1 MIKSVEVV
9 LGLLSLVAALTFLG
23 RKLPVPLPILQVM
36 AGLVLGLIPGMPRVH
51 LSPEVVFLVFL
62 PPLLYPAALFTSWR
76 DFHANLRPIL
86 FLAVGLVLFTTVV
99 VGFLAHGLIPGF
111 SLASGFV
118 LGAIVSPPDAVA
130 ATAIAQRLLVPHRI
144 VTVLEGESLVN
155 DATALVAY
163 RFAAAA
169 VVSGTVSWGRVSG
182 EFLLVGFGGILI
194 GLAVGYLTAHIQKA
208 INDPPIEITLSLLT
222 PFAAYLPA
230 EELGFSGVLAVVT
243 TGLYNGW
250 HAPEYMTSRTRL
262 QEGPVWRMIE
272 FLLNGFIFLLI
283 GLQLPEVLRS
293 LSGQAPAQLAWYA
306 LVVSLAVVLVR
317 IAWVFPATYIPRFLF
332 KSIRLADPYPS
343 WRHVAL
349 VGWTGMRGVVS
360 LAAALALPVV
370 TPSGS
375 GFPGRELI
383 LFLTFVVIIVT
394 LVLQG
399 LTLPLLIRVLGVEGD
414 RVSEQEETKARLQAN
429 KAALA
434 RIDELSLG
442 ADFSEELSQRLRSEY
457 KERIQELERVDD
469 STSRASPG
477 LFSAD
482 YERLSRE
489 ALKVERAT
497 ILNLRNQRVINDEV
511 LRRVQRDIDL
521 AEVRLRDGE

>member
-1 MIKSVEVV
+1 
-9 LGLLSLVAALTFLG
+9 
-23 RKLPVPLPILQVM
+23 
-36 AGLVLGLIPGMPRVH
+36 
-51 LSPEVVFLVFL
+51 
-62 PPLLYPAALFTSWR
+62 
-76 DFHANLRPIL
+76 
-86 FLAVGLVLFTTVV
+86 
-99 VGFLAHGLIPGF
+99 
-111 SLASGFV
+111 
-118 LGAIVSPPDAVA
+118 
-130 ATAIAQRLLVPHRI
+130 
-144 VTVLEGESLVN
+144 
-155 DATALVAY
+155 
-163 RFAAAA
+163 
-169 VVSGTVSWGRVSG
+169 
-182 EFLLVGFGGILI
+182 
-194 GLAVGYLTAHIQKA
+194 
-208 INDPPIEITLSLLT
+208 
-222 PFAAYLPA
+222 
-230 EELGFSGVLAVVT
+230 
-243 TGLYNGW
+243 
-250 HAPEYMTSRTRL
+250 MTSRTRL

-283 GLQLPEVLRS
+283 GLQLPEVLRA

-343 WRHVAL
+343 WRHVAV

-383 LFLTFVVIIVT
+383 LFLTFVVILVT

-429 KAALA
+429 KAALT
-434 RIDELSLG
+434 RINELSLG
-442 ADFSEELSQRLRSEY
+442 ASFSEELSQRLRSEY
-457 KERIQELERVDD
+457 EERIQELERFDD
-469 STSRASPG
+469 STNRARPG

-497 ILNLRNQRVINDEV
+497 ILDLRNQRVINDEV

-521 AEVRLRDGE
+521 AEARLQDGE